1 MKGEE
6 YAMLIGYA
14 RVSTAEQT
22 LDLQKDALHEVGCE
36 IIFEDMSSGAKADRP
51 GLRDALTYMRAGDTL
66 VFWKLDRVSR
76 SLRHLLELAAD
87 FKERGIGFKSLKDEI
102 DTTTSMGKFFFHLM
116 GAVAELERDIIRER
130 TQAGLAAARARGRVG
145 GRRPKL
151 TAKQIAMGQAL
162 YATRQHTV
170 REICDQ
176 LDCSPATFYRAVRPV
191 TDAAD

>member
-1 MKGEE
+1 
-6 YAMLIGYA
+6 MLLGYA
-14 RVSTAEQT
+14 RVSTIEQT
-22 LDLQKDALHEVGCE
+22 MDLQKDALRAAGCVE
-36 IIFEDMSSGAKADRP
+36 IFEDTCSGAVADRP
-51 GLRDALTYMRAGDTL
+51 GLRKALTYMRPGDTL

-76 SLRHLLELAAD
+76 SPRHLLELAEE
-87 FKERGIGFKSLKDEI
+87 FKMRGIAFKSLQDEI

-130 TQAGLAAARARGRVG
+130 TRAGLAAARARGRVG

-151 TAKQIAMGQAL
+151 TAKQVAMGQAL

-176 LDCSPATFYRAVRPV
+176 LDCSPATFYRSVRPV
-191 TDAAD
+191 TGAAR

>member
-1 MKGEE
+1 MREISH
-6 YAMLIGYA
+6 ALA
-14 RVSTAEQT
+14 
-22 LDLQKDALHEVGCE
+22 LLHEVGCE

-130 TQAGLAAARARGRVG
+130 TRRGLPLRAHVAEWEAG
-145 GRRPKL
+145 GRSSRRSRSRWAKRSTPPGSTRYARSATNL
-151 TAKQIAMGQAL
+151 TVPLPRSTAL
-162 YATRQHTV
+162 CAQ
-170 REICDQ
+170 
-176 LDCSPATFYRAVRPV
+176 
-191 TDAAD
+191 

>member
-1 MKGEE
+1 VRTRCRFS
-6 YAMLIGYA
+6 AA
-14 RVSTAEQT
+14 C
-22 LDLQKDALHEVGCE
+22 D
-36 IIFEDMSSGAKADRP
+36 P
-51 GLRDALTYMRAGDTL
+51 RAAGSCGVL
-66 VFWKLDRVSR
+66 LSKIVQSR
-76 SLRHLLELAAD
+76 A
-87 FKERGIGFKSLKDEI
+87 EI

-162 YATRQHTV
+162 YATREHTV

-176 LDCSPATFYRAVRPV
+176 LDCSPATFYRSVRPV
-191 TDAAD
+191 TDAAH

>member
-1 MKGEE
+1 
-6 YAMLIGYA
+6 
-14 RVSTAEQT
+14 
-22 LDLQKDALHEVGCE
+22 
-36 IIFEDMSSGAKADRP
+36 MSI
-51 GLRDALTYMRAGDTL
+51 LT
-66 VFWKLDRVSR
+66 SR
-76 SLRHLLELAAD
+76 WE
-87 FKERGIGFKSLKDEI
+87 
-102 DTTTSMGKFFFHLM
+102 FFFHLM

-176 LDCSPATFYRAVRPV
+176 LDCSPATVYRAVRPA
-191 TDAAD
+191 TDAAH